1 MKMNRESVKKNIF
14 GRPELLER
22 MKISEE
28 TLKIWE
34 ERKMIKPFG
43 FTDDRVP
50 FYAEETIEKIELIRK
65 LSELGYEIE
74 VIEKI
79 IRKIGLPRTVGRK
92 GNRMKL
98 DQYLTVG
105 GLAERV
111 GVSART
117 IKYWEDRGII
127 DPDMRSEGGYRF
139 YSEGY
144 VFLCNLIQDLQ
155 LFGYTLGRIKL
166 VSDLFRDFL
175 ELSRDGASRP
185 GRENLNKAE
194 KMLDEIKSLF
204 EKMELLK
211 AGIGRWED
219 LLKDKKKEIGG
230 LKKRIQKRILEEE
243 KREKKCPKSY

>member
-1 MKMNRESVKKNIF
+1 MKMNRESVNNTIL

-22 MKISEE
+22 MDISEE
-28 TLKIWE
+28 TLKTWE

-50 FYAEETIEKIELIRK
+50 FYARETIEKIELIRK
-65 LSELGYEIE
+65 LSDLGYEIG

-79 IRKIGLPRTVGRK
+79 IRKIGLPKAIARK

-111 GVSART
+111 GVSSRT

-155 LFGYTLGRIKL
+155 LFGYTLERIKL

-175 ELSRDGASRP
+175 ELNRNDASRP
-185 GRENLNKAE
+185 GQESIQKVE
-194 KMLDEIKSLF
+194 KMLEEIKTLF

-219 LLKDKKKEIGG
+219 LLKDKRKEIGG
-230 LKKRIQKRILEEE
+230 LKKRIQKLILEEE
-243 KREKKCPKSY
+243 KREKKCQKSY

>member
-22 MKISEE
+22 MNIPEE
-28 TLKIWE
+28 SLKTWE
-34 ERKMIKPFG
+34 ERRMIKPFG

-50 FYAEETIEKIELIRK
+50 FYAQETIEKIELIQK
-65 LSELGYEIE
+65 LSDLGYEIG

-79 IRKIGLPRTVGRK
+79 IRKIGLPKAASRK
-92 GNRMKL
+92 GSRMKL
-98 DQYLTVG
+98 DRYLTVG

-144 VFLCNLIQDLQ
+144 VFLCNLIRDLQ
-155 LFGYTLGRIKL
+155 LFGYTLERIKL

-185 GRENLNKAE
+185 GQECLKKVE
-194 KMLDEIKSLF
+194 QMLEEIKTLS

-211 AGIGRWED
+211 VGIERWHD
-219 LLKDKKKEIGG
+219 LLKDKKKEIVG
-230 LKKRIQKRILEEE
+230 LRKRIQKRILEEG
-243 KREKKCPKSY
+243 KRENKCPKSY